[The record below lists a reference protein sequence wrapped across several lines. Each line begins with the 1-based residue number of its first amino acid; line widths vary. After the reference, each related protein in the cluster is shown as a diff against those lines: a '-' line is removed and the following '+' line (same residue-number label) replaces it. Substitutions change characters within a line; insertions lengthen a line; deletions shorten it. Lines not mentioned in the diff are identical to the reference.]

1 MTQVN
6 VTKISKQ
13 NKMVIRIAKGYNTL
27 KILLK
32 ETFVIDT
39 FNRCIY
45 KNAC

>member
-6 VTKISKQ
+6 VTQISKQ
-13 NKMVIRIAKGYNTL
+13 NKTTIGIAKGYKTL